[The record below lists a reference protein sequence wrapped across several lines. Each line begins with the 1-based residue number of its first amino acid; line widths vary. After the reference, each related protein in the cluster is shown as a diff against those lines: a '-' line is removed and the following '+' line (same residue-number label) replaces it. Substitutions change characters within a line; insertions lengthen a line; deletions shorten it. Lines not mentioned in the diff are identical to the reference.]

1 MPRNRTQRVWLSGEP
16 IGHITS
22 RSRTSI
28 AFEYDDDVL
37 TRYPLNTPLLSCS
50 LPTRNGTH
58 NARAFMA
65 GLLPEGEARRF
76 LAQQAGCVSTDVF
89 SLLDAFGKDVAGA
102 VWIGSEPPSDA
113 AAHVDPYSSEDIE
126 REVLGLQ
133 DRPLAIY
140 DDSALSIAG
149 IQNKMVLVRNADDS
163 WGRPVAGFPS
173 THILKI
179 DDRRHAGVVR
189 AEHTCLQLARAAN
202 IPAANSEVSTIGGI
216 DCIIVERFDRTDI
229 HGYPKRLHQE
239 DACQALGFD
248 LEGKDP
254 RAKYESHG
262 GLTLK
267 QVASILLSR
276 ASDRQ
281 TELLGLLDQITFTVA
296 IGNADHH
303 AKNISFMHL
312 NPDTVTLAPL
322 YDTVPTALWPNL
334 STRAAMSMG
343 AAVDLPDVTAAD
355 LMREAQRWGLT
366 KAGALDRLQ
375 DTLERILE
383 ATLAVQNGGEL
394 DVTGWT
400 QLRTRRLLDSLTDA
414 CKADTV
420 TS

>member
-37 TRYPLNTPLLSCS
+37 ARFPLNTPLLSCS
-50 LPTRNGTH
+50 LPTRRGAH

-89 SLLDAFGKDVAGA
+89 SLLDAFGRDVAGA
-102 VWIGSEPPSDA
+102 VWIGSEPPSDVTT
-113 AAHVDPYSSEDIE
+113 HVDSYSPDDME

-149 IQNKMVLVRNADDS
+149 IQNKMVLVRNADGT
-163 WGRPVAGFPS
+163 WGRPVGGFPS

-189 AEHTCLQLARAAN
+189 AEHTCLQIARAAN

-229 HGYPKRLHQE
+229 HGNPVRIHQE

-254 RAKYESHG
+254 RAKYEAHG
-262 GLTLK
+262 GPTLK
-267 QVASILLSR
+267 QVAGVLVSHAR
-276 ASDRQ
+276 DRQ
-281 TELLGLLDQITFTVA
+281 AELLALLDQLAFTVA

-303 AKNISFMHL
+303 AKNISFMHTT
-312 NPDTVTLAPL
+312 PDTVALAPL

-334 STRAAMSMG
+334 SSHAAMSVG
-343 AAVDLPDVTAAD
+343 AAVDLPDITARD
-355 LMREAQRWGLT
+355 VVREAERWGVLET
-366 KAGALDRLQ
+366 TAQVHLS
-375 DTLERILE
+375 DTLERILHATSTVENSGE
-383 ATLAVQNGGEL
+383 A
-394 DVTGWT
+394 DVTNWT
-400 QLRTRRLLDSLTDA
+400 RTRTHRLLDSMT
-414 CKADTV
+414 KPTRG
-420 TS
+420 

>member
-1 MPRNRTQRVWLSGEP
+1 MPRNRTQRVWLAGEP

-37 TRYPLNTPLLSCS
+37 ARYPLNTPLLSCS
-50 LPTRNGTH
+50 LPTRRGTH

-89 SLLDAFGKDVAGA
+89 SLLDAFGRDVAGA

-113 AAHVDPYSSEDIE
+113 TAHVDPYSSDDLE

-133 DRPLAIY
+133 DRPLALY

-149 IQNKMVLVRNADDS
+149 IQNKMVLVRNADGS

-229 HGYPKRLHQE
+229 HGYPVRIHQE

-254 RAKYESHG
+254 RAKYEAHG
-262 GLTLK
+262 GPTLK
-267 QVASILLSR
+267 RVAGVLVSHAR
-276 ASDRQ
+276 DRQ
-281 TELLGLLDQITFTVA
+281 AELLALLDQITFTVA

-303 AKNISFMHL
+303 AKNISIMHVTA
-312 NPDTVTLAPL
+312 DTVTLAPL
-322 YDTVPTALWPNL
+322 YDTVPTSLWPNL
-334 STRAAMSMG
+334 STRAAMAIG
-343 AAVDLPDVTAAD
+343 AAVDLPDITASD
-355 LMREAQRWGLT
+355 LIREAGRWELLET
-366 KAGALDRLQ
+366 TARTHLRE
-375 DTLERILE
+375 TLERILE
-383 ATLAVQNGGEL
+383 ATSTVENSGEA
-394 DVTGWT
+394 DVTHLVRERT
-400 QLRTRRLLDSLTDA
+400 QRLLRSA
-414 CKADTV
+414 SGPAN
-420 TS
+420 

>member
-113 AAHVDPYSSEDIE
+113 AAHVDPYSSDDLEA
-126 REVLGLQ
+126 EVLGLQ

-149 IQNKMVLVRNADDS
+149 IQNKMVLVRNADGS

-179 DDRRHAGVVR
+179 DDRRPPGVVR

-202 IPAANSEVSTIGGI
+202 IPAANSEVITIGGI
-216 DCIIVERFDRTDI
+216 DCIIVERFDRTGI
-229 HGYPKRLHQE
+229 HGYPVRVHQE

-262 GLTLK
+262 GPTLK

-281 TELLGLLDQITFTVA
+281 TELLALLDQITFTVA

-303 AKNISFMHL
+303 AKNISFMHVT
-312 NPDTVTLAPL
+312 PDLVTLAPL

-334 STRAAMSMG
+334 STRAAMSIG
-343 AAVDLPDVTAAD
+343 AAVDLPDITEGD
-355 LMREAQRWGLT
+355 LIREAGRWELLEST
-366 KAGALDRLQ
+366 ARTHLR

-383 ATLAVQNGGEL
+383 ATSMVENSGEA
-394 DVTGWT
+394 DVTNLVRNRT
-400 QLRTRRLLDSLTDA
+400 QRLLRSA
-414 CKADTV
+414 SGPAN
-420 TS
+420 